1 MSLLTVISVDLPDKM
16 RSIRWWWNLVSD
28 VCLSENGD
36 IDSSDGGAYD
46 TSIGTCVANVV
57 RTVEATFFGELV
69 SNDDNHV
76 IDD

>member
-1 MSLLTVISVDLPDKM
+1 M
-16 RSIRWWWNLVSD
+16 SD